1 MEKPSLFARFFR
13 PSAKSVA
20 DPWSDLYQLFGVVQT
35 SNGVAISADA
45 AARVPAVGHAI
56 RLISNAA
63 AILPRVV
70 KKVAADGTE
79 TRVAGHWAEALLNRQ
94 ANDWTS
100 GFEMIRD
107 CVVDALTDDKGGLI
121 YANKSSGGR
130 VVELIRYRSGLV
142 TVDYHQKTGQPF
154 YRLDNDPV
162 DAGQM
167 VHLRPIFG
175 RSPLTMFREAI
186 GIALVME
193 RHAALLF
200 GNGARPSG
208 SLNFPKGMGEEAVK
222 KAIAG
227 WKSIHEGDGNSGK
240 TAILYDGAT
249 FEPYSFKSTDAQ
261 FIENRNFQILEISR
275 AFGVPPSMLYQ
286 LDRATW
292 GNTEQM
298 GKEFLVWC
306 LEPWLQAFEGALTRC
321 LFGMGSDLVIRF
333 DRDDMTRAD
342 LVTRATAISSLTSAR
357 VINPNEG
364 RGWLGMAPYAGG
376 EEFANPHI
384 NPDRGG
390 APSKDQVPNA
400 TL

>member
-1 MEKPSLFARFFR
+1 MEKQSLFARLFR

-20 DPWSDLYQLFGVVQT
+20 DPWADLFQLFGVVQT
-35 SNGVAISADA
+35 STGVAISADA

-70 KKVAADGTE
+70 KKVAEDGTE
-79 TRVAGHWAEALLNRQ
+79 TRMAGHWAEALLNRQ

-100 GFEMIRD
+100 GFDLIRD
-107 CVVDALTDDKGGLI
+107 CMVDALTDDRGGLI
-121 YANKSSGGR
+121 YANRSSSGK
-130 VVELIRYRSGLV
+130 VVELIRYRSGV
-142 TVDYHQKTGQPF
+142 MTVDYHQKTGQPF
-154 YRLDNDPV
+154 YRMESAPV
-162 DAGQM
+162 EAAKV

-175 RSPLTMFREAI
+175 KSPLTMFREAI
-186 GIALVME
+186 GIAVVLE
-193 RHAALLF
+193 QHAAALF
-200 GNGARPSG
+200 SKGARPSG
-208 SLNFPKGMGEEAVK
+208 VLSFPKGMGQDAVN
-222 KAIAG
+222 KAREG
-227 WKSIHEGDGNSGK
+227 WRATHEGADPGGK
-240 TAILYDGAT
+240 TAILYDGA
-249 FEPYSFKSTDAQ
+249 EFKPLAFTSTDAQ
-261 FIENRNFQILEISR
+261 FIENRNFQILEVAR

-306 LEPWLQAFEGALTRC
+306 LEPWLQALEGAFTRC
-321 LFGMGSDLVIRF
+321 LLGKGDLVIRF

-384 NPDRGG
+384 NPDRDG
-390 APSKDQVPNA
+390 APAKNEAPNG

>member
-1 MEKPSLFARFFR
+1 MEKQSLFARLFR

-20 DPWSDLYQLFGVVQT
+20 DPWADLFQLFGVVQT
-35 SNGVAISADA
+35 STGVAISADA

-70 KKVAADGTE
+70 KKVAEDGTE

-100 GFEMIRD
+100 GFDLIRD
-107 CVVDALTDDKGGLI
+107 CMVDALTDDRGGLI
-121 YANKSSGGR
+121 YANRAASGR
-130 VVELIRYRSGLV
+130 VVELIRYRSGIM
-142 TVDYHQKTGQPF
+142 TVDYHQKTGQPL
-154 YRLDNDPV
+154 YRMESAPV
-162 DAGQM
+162 EASSV

-175 RSPLTMFREAI
+175 KSPLTMFREAI
-186 GIALVME
+186 GIAIVLE
-193 RHAALLF
+193 RHASLLF
-200 GNGARPSG
+200 SKGARPSG
-208 SLNFPKGMGEEAVK
+208 GLMFPKGMGEEAVK
-222 KAIAG
+222 RAIAA
-227 WKSIHEGDGNSGK
+227 WRSTHEGDTAGGK
-240 TAILYDGAT
+240 TAILYDGAE
-249 FEPYSFKSTDAQ
+249 FKPYAFTSTDAQ
-261 FIENRNFQILEISR
+261 FIENRNFQILEIAR

-306 LEPWLQAFEGALTRC
+306 LEPWLQALEGAFTRC
-321 LFGMGSDLVIRF
+321 LLGKGDLVIRF

-364 RGWLGMAPYAGG
+364 RGWLGMAPYEGG
-376 EEFANPHI
+376 NEFANPHI

-390 APSKDQVPNA
+390 APAKNEAPNA